1 MKLIGIIGGGECSE
15 EIARMSEEVGEELA
29 RRGAVLICG
38 GHGGV
43 MEAVCRG
50 AKREGGLTIGILLG
64 TDPGEAN
71 PYIDIP
77 IATGLGQA
85 RNLVIVNAAAALIA
99 IDGEYGTLSE
109 LGFALKLGKRVI
121 GLEAWEVPGVIVAKD
136 PKEAVELALQGLEDE
151 RRPPRTSST

>member
-1 MKLIGIIGGGECSE
+1 MKLIGIIGGGSCSE
-15 EIARMSEEVGEELA
+15 EIAKVAEEVGEELA
-29 RRGAVLICG
+29 RRGAALICG

-43 MEAVCRG
+43 MEAACRG
-50 AKREGGLTIGILLG
+50 AKRAAGLTIGILPG

-85 RNLVIVNAAAALIA
+85 RNLVLVTAAAALIA

-109 LGFALKLGKRVI
+109 LGFALKLGKRVV
-121 GLEAWEVPGVIVAKD
+121 GLATWEIPGVIVARS
-136 PKEAVELALQGLEDE
+136 PKKAVELALQGLEE
-151 RRPPRTSST
+151 G

>member
-1 MKLIGIIGGGECSE
+1 MKLIGIIGGGSCSE
-15 EIARMSEEVGEELA
+15 EIAKLAEEVGEELA
-29 RRGAVLICG
+29 RRGAALICG

-43 MEAVCRG
+43 MEAACRG
-50 AKREGGLTIGILLG
+50 AKRAAGLTIGILPG

-85 RNLVIVNAAAALIA
+85 RNLVLVTAAAALIA

-109 LGFALKLGKRVI
+109 LGFALKLGKRVV
-121 GLEAWEVPGVIVAKD
+121 GLATWEIPGVIVAED
-136 PKEAVELALQGLEDE
+136 PKEAVELTLQGL
-151 RRPPRTSST
+151 

>member
-15 EIARMSEEVGEELA
+15 ETAALAEEVGEELA
-29 RRGAVLICG
+29 RRGATLICG

-43 MEAVCRG
+43 MEAACRG
-50 AKREGGLTIGILLG
+50 AKRAGGLTVGILPG
-64 TDPGEAN
+64 SDPGEAN

-85 RNLVIVNAAAALIA
+85 RNLVLATAAAVLIA

-109 LGFALKLGKRVI
+109 LSFALKLGKRVI
-121 GLEAWEVPGVIVAKD
+121 GLEAWEIPGVIAARG
-136 PKEAVELALQGLEDE
+136 PREAVELALEGLG
-151 RRPPRTSST
+151 

>member
-1 MKLIGIIGGGECSE
+1 MKLIGIIGGGSCSE
-15 EIARMSEEVGEELA
+15 EIAKMAEEVGEELA
-29 RRGAVLICG
+29 RRGAALICG

-43 MEAVCRG
+43 MEAACRG
-50 AKREGGLTIGILLG
+50 AKRAAGLTIGILPG

-85 RNLVIVNAAAALIA
+85 RNLVLVTAAAALIA

-109 LGFALKLGKRVI
+109 LGFALKLGKRVV
-121 GLEAWEVPGVIVAKD
+121 GLATWEIPGVIVARS
-136 PKEAVELALQGLEDE
+136 PKKAVELALQGLEE
-151 RRPPRTSST
+151 G